1 MHFQRKFHWGNEM
14 KIGILGSEG
23 MGGQRGV
30 IFSKLG
36 HEVTFSY
43 SRSEQKLAGLVAAS
57 GHAKAGTPRQAA
69 EHADLVLLAVHW
81 LDLDD
86 VLVQAGDLS
95 AKLMLLHHA
104 AECQQQRPCDCSH

>member
-1 MHFQRKFHWGNEM
+1 M